1 MNNQRL
7 KNLIKKPISLFAFSA
22 IVSVATMLLY
32 NIPFFNYVVEHT
44 NQSTPIRVFLIA
56 SLVVVMLLV
65 NFLMTYLI
73 VYLMR
78 IVGRILL
85 ALMAIINVP

>member
-44 NQSTPIRVFLIA
+44 NQSTPIRLFL
-56 SLVVVMLLV
+56 
-65 NFLMTYLI
+65 
-73 VYLMR
+73 R
-78 IVGRILL
+78 W
-85 ALMAIINVP
+85 